1 MQAFHRYIL
10 APEWNE
16 RRFTQQFHT
25 LTLSEVMEH
34 LDDPRSLLKEL
45 ATLLLPG
52 GILVLEAPNCEGG
65 DRHLNLKEYRKIDP
79 LEHIN
84 GFTPTTLRRLA
95 ESLGFKRI
103 QPPRCIRHDRAG
115 TRRPESCQACPGPGA
130 EGQHAAIL
138 SQDHWGRFRFV
149 TCEPVSGETPQQVP
163 QVLRA
168 GAEGESAALSSRS
181 GTTTLPPVPVSVET
195 NQRSV
200 ASA

>member
-52 GILVLEAPNCEGG
+52 GILVLEAPNCEGVTG
-65 DRHLNLKEYRKIDP
+65 IGTLKDYRKVDP
-79 LEHIN
+79 SEHIN
-84 GFTPTTLRRLA
+84 GFTPATLQRLA

-103 QPPRCIRHDRAG
+103 QPPPLTSRPSWHASPGIVSSMSWP
-115 TRRPESCQACPGPGA
+115 RR
-130 EGQHAAIL
+130 
-138 SQDHWGRFRFV
+138 
-149 TCEPVSGETPQQVP
+149 
-163 QVLRA
+163 
-168 GAEGESAALSSRS
+168 
-181 GTTTLPPVPVSVET
+181 
-195 NQRSV
+195 
-200 ASA
+200 

>member
-65 DRHLNLKEYRKIDP
+65 DRHLDP
-79 LEHIN
+79 QGISEDRPVGAHQ
-84 GFTPTTLRRLA
+84 RL
-95 ESLGFKRI
+95 
-103 QPPRCIRHDRAG
+103 
-115 TRRPESCQACPGPGA
+115 
-130 EGQHAAIL
+130 HAN
-138 SQDHWGRFRFV
+138 D
-149 TCEPVSGETPQQVP
+149 P
-163 QVLRA
+163 
-168 GAEGESAALSSRS
+168 AASR
-181 GTTTLPPVPVSVET
+181 
-195 NQRSV
+195 
-200 ASA
+200 